1 MSELP
6 ATITVESFTFRL
18 DPALDKPGEILVTIE
33 RDGRPF
39 ENLRGEPMR
48 KSFPA
53 TKAARLHI
61 ERFCQRFATDD
72 SYRTSIMVRDNFS
85 CC

>member
-1 MSELP
+1 MVENVSEIAVDDFVFKL
-6 ATITVESFTFRL
+6 L
-18 DPALDKPGEILVTIE
+18 GDPARPGEIVVEIYKS
-33 RDGRPF
+33 GRPF

-53 TKAARLHI
+53 RASTAHI
-61 ERFCQRFATDD
+61 ERFCRRFAADD
-72 SYRTSIMVRDNFS
+72 GYRTSIMVRDNFS

>member
-1 MSELP
+1 MPEHSV
-6 ATITVESFTFRL
+6 IIVGSFTFRL
-18 DPALDKPGEILVTIE
+18 KPSPDKPGETLFEIE
-33 RDGRPF
+33 REGRPL

-48 KSFPA
+48 KTFPA
-53 TKAARLHI
+53 TKAARQHI